1 MMEFVS
7 WDDGIPNYSICSN
20 YSIYILYNTII
31 MYYHPN
37 YRYYIV
43 LFIMSLLLYYHYWD
57 EYSIINDSTIIMI
70 DYRTTMIEQL

>member
-1 MMEFVS
+1 
-7 WDDGIPNYSICSN
+7 
-20 YSIYILYNTII
+20 

>member
-1 MMEFVS
+1 MMAFPIIVYVVT
-7 WDDGIPNYSICSN
+7 IVY
-20 YSIYILYNTII
+20 IYILYNTII